1 MTTNARPLP
10 VEQLGPAERLLDVVL
25 TSSAHLWHNRPGL
38 NVNNTWQPA
47 PRVKKGQKTRK
58 NTEAVKVAP
67 GLFAP
72 AAEALYGRLL
82 DIYQLNADLMA
93 HFAGYVLKETE
104 WRDLKVAC
112 AALMMVQSHAGQPVR
127 DDKGA
132 VSFVDD
138 DHRQIGEAMLL
149 FYETKST
156 KMMTPKAVLRIAEL
170 LELPGIATLNRA
182 AGFGDAGSKRP
193 PLGRWVK
200 AAQRWLAV
208 REQNFKLLEGLV
220 KAGYKET
227 IKAIARK
234 CGYKPQTQAFFEVLG
249 WKQKQADGGHRE
261 VGLQGLNI
269 VKRGRFEGLSE
280 LQICE
285 MIVAK
290 KLSYK
295 EVVGRLP
302 QGVGLTPAIMVTLL
316 PSLSD
321 RDLRILT
328 PTLEQLELL
337 AEPEIKARW
346 EKAIA
351 SATDQR
357 TLNIVK
363 NVQSKEIRE
372 KLEDAADNAAK
383 KAVAEA
389 VTEAPVQVL
398 FLIDK
403 SGSMQGAIEASKE
416 ALTRILAG
424 FPLEKLHIAC
434 FDTMGMVL
442 KPKAPNRAAIQHMLS
457 GLHAAGGT
465 VHGAALR
472 ALSQSGV
479 RTAPGAQLLV
489 IVVGDEA
496 GENGPELAKAFDT
509 YNYKPAAMALMLNL
523 ADGATRGSSIRGC
536 AQHLR
541 VPFHEIT
548 IDHFADPYQVP
559 RVLRTLIESAGSAAG
574 VSAGATNWVEK
585 VMATPLLLLRA
596 G

>member
-1 MTTNARPLP
+1 MSTNAPSLP
-10 VEQLGPAERLLDVVL
+10 ESQLGPAERLIDVVL

-38 NVNNTWQPA
+38 TINNTWHPA
-47 PRVKKGQKTRK
+47 PRVKASRK
-58 NTEAVKVAP
+58 ARRTGATKVAP
-67 GLFAP
+67 GLYAP

-93 HFAGYVLKETE
+93 HFASYVLKETE

-112 AALMMVQSHAGQPVR
+112 AALMMVQTHAGQPIR

-132 VSFVDD
+132 VAFLDD
-138 DHRQIGEAMLL
+138 DHRQIGEAMML
-149 FYETKST
+149 FYEPKST
-156 KMMTPKAVLRIAEL
+156 KMLTPKAILRIAEL

-182 AGFGDAGSKRP
+182 ASFGDPGSKRP
-193 PLGRWVK
+193 PLGRWTK

-249 WKQKQADGGHRE
+249 WKQKQSEGGHRS
-261 VGLQGLNI
+261 VGLQGLNV
-269 VKRGRFEGLSE
+269 VKRGRFEGMSE
-280 LQICE
+280 AAICE
-285 MIVAK
+285 MIVSQR
-290 KLSYK
+290 LSYK

-302 QGVGLTPAIMVTLL
+302 AKVGLTPAIMVTLL

-328 PTLEQLELL
+328 PTLEQLNLL
-337 AEPEIKARW
+337 SEPEIKARW
-346 EKAIA
+346 DKAIA

-372 KLEDAADNAAK
+372 KLEEAADNAAR
-383 KAVAEA
+383 KAVSEA
-389 VTEAPVQVL
+389 VTEAEVHVM

-403 SGSMQGAIEASKE
+403 SGSMQGAIETSKE

-424 FPLEKLHIAC
+424 FPLDRVHIAS

-442 KPKAPNRAAIQHMLS
+442 KPKAPNRPAIQHMLS
-457 GLHAAGGT
+457 GLHASGGT
-465 VHGAALR
+465 VHGAAVR
-472 ALSQSGV
+472 ALHQSGV
-479 RTAPGAQLLV
+479 RVPPTAQLLV

-509 YNYKPAAMALMLNL
+509 YLYKPAAMALMLNV
-523 ADGATRGSSIRGC
+523 APNATRGSSLRTC

-541 VPFHEIT
+541 IPFHEIT
-548 IDHFADPYQVP
+548 IDHFSDPYQVP
-559 RVLRTLIESAGSAAG
+559 RVLRTLIESAGAATG
-574 VSAGATNWVEK
+574 TTAGATKWVEK
-585 VMATPLLLLRA
+585 IMATPLLQLRA
-596 G
+596 S